1 MEANITTIG
10 TILLGA
16 FYAIGYL
23 LNRQAKKKAA
33 LGFDSDSFDEGQTE
47 FITTLSSTA
56 SQSTSL
62 NIQLWQKIA
71 DLEDKLEENQQEI
84 KILKQS
90 NQQKDQRIS
99 DLEEQ
104 IHQIQVKN
112 FELLTQLSQ
121 HESS

>member
-10 TILLGA
+10 TVLLGA
-16 FYAIGYL
+16 FYAIGFL
-23 LNRQAKKKAA
+23 LNRQSKKKTT
-33 LGFDSDSFDEGQTE
+33 LGFSSNSPNEEHAE

-71 DLEDKLEENQQEI
+71 DLEDKLEENHQEI
-84 KILKQS
+84 EMLKFS

-104 IHQIQVKN
+104 IHQIQLKN
-112 FELLTQLSQ
+112 SELLGQLQ
-121 HESS
+121 QLEQK